1 MDQIYQLQR
10 QIQDL
15 RQEVNTISQVA
26 GQLQRSEA
34 NHAAQLQQMSQSE
47 NAATQQLQTIQ
58 QLCNRLSQD
67 VNVISSIAQQIP
79 QMIGMQAS
87 GQFGAG
93 TYAGQL
99 GTGQFGNYNPTISTG
114 QYGPPAYGTFGAQ
127 FGGSRSDEYARNQQ
141 ISQMAANRYGL
152 GFTGNDFATN
162 QHISN
167 MANQGMIG
175 SQGSMGMSAYGA
187 NTYGGSTFG
196 TGLTQGGY
204 ASTSTGNYALA
215 PSHPVS
221 YQSTSGQYGA
231 SGFTGSQYT
240 PTFGSSQ
247 FSTVGQMGSGIA
259 NQSLMGMSGQNIGR
273 YSNF

>member
-34 NHAAQLQQMSQSE
+34 NNAAQLQQMSQNE

-79 QMIGMQAS
+79 QMVGMQAG

-93 TYAGQL
+93 TYAGQW
-99 GTGQFGNYNPTISTG
+99 GTGQFGNLYPTISTG
-114 QYGPPAYGTFGAQ
+114 QFGPAAYGTFGAQ
-127 FGGSRSDEYARNQQ
+127 FAGGRSDEYARNQQ

-152 GFTGNDFATN
+152 GFAGNDFAAN

-167 MANQGMIG
+167 MANQGMLG
-175 SQGSMGMSAYGA
+175 SQGNIGMSAYGA
-187 NTYGGSTFG
+187 STYGGGTFG
-196 TGLTQGGY
+196 TGLSQGGY
-204 ASTSTGNYALA
+204 ASTSTGNFAMA

-221 YQSTSGQYGA
+221 YSGQYGA
-231 SGFTGSQYT
+231 SGFAGSQYT
-240 PTFGSSQ
+240 PTFGSTQ
-247 FSTVGQMGSGIA
+247 FSTGGQMGSGFA
-259 NQSLMGMSGQNIGR
+259 NQSMTGMGGQNIGR